1 MRLAF
6 CARAARIGRHT
17 PANEEEEMGL
27 MDKAKSMAERTAT
40 KTREGV
46 EDMKTKREL
55 GETFDSLGKL
65 TFELVESGEI
75 SHEKITPLVEKIKSL
90 KAALEA

>member
-1 MRLAF
+1 MSLVDR
-6 CARAARIGRHT
+6 
-17 PANEEEEMGL
+17 
-27 MDKAKSMAERTAT
+27 AKSAAGSAST
-40 KTREGV
+40 KAREGV

-75 SHEKITPLVEKIKSL
+75 SHEKITPLVEKIKTL
-90 KAALEA
+90 KADLEA

>member
-1 MRLAF
+1 MS
-6 CARAARIGRHT
+6 
-17 PANEEEEMGL
+17 L
-27 MDKAKSMAERTAT
+27 MDKAKSMAQQTAT
-40 KTREGV
+40 KTKEAA

-65 TFELVESGEI
+65 TFELAESGEI
-75 SHEKITPLVEKIKSL
+75 SHEKITPLVEKIKAL

>member
-1 MRLAF
+1 
-6 CARAARIGRHT
+6 
-17 PANEEEEMGL
+17 MGFV
-27 MDKAKSMAERTAT
+27 DRAKSAAESAAT

-65 TFELVESGEI
+65 TFELAESGEV
-75 SHEKITPLVEKIKSL
+75 SHEKITPLVEKIKEL
-90 KAALEA
+90 KAALES